1 MATRSTPP
9 EQLLPRDAFSEA
21 LRAFEGNPGATRSDS
36 TIHIPDFYGRNVTW
50 VITTFRADGQDTTLL
65 QRIGVDGRALREV
78 LPPRVTDAMNRHRS
92 SVATSN
98 RRRGARQAVATK
110 LAKGMQ
116 LGNPDALKAAR
127 GTPRRPRRTRRR
139 RGTK

>member
-1 MATRSTPP
+1 MTDQT
-9 EQLLPRDAFSEA
+9 LPRDAFSEA

-65 QRIGVDGRALREV
+65 QRIGVDGSALREV
-78 LPPRVTDAMNRHRS
+78 LPPKVTDALSRHRS
-92 SVATSN
+92 SAASSN

-110 LAKGMQ
+110 IAKGQQ
-116 LGNPDALKAAR
+116 LGNLEALKAAR
-127 GTPRRPRRTRRR
+127 GKPRTRRTRRR